1 MSPKTALQKFLHF
14 PLTKII
20 FGIVVCLGIAALGQM
35 LSQRL
40 LTFTALSPDYKNLAA
55 AVIGA
60 VLLIAAYCG
69 LFGFYEKRRISE
81 FYGPGIARNILV
93 GTLLGALLQS
103 LTILVMYLSGAY
115 SVLTVNTA
123 AFLIPP
129 LVMAFSSAIFEEI
142 LLRGIVFRIMEE
154 KLGSYLAL
162 AISALIFGALHL
174 ANPNSSVAAALGL
187 AIQAGLLLGA
197 AYMYSR
203 SLWLPIAIHF
213 AWNFTQSAVFGAA
226 VSGNKVSK
234 TWITSSIEGPEWL
247 TGGGF
252 GPEGSIQATLFC
264 SVATVVFLVLC
275 YKQKKIIHPYWKISH
290 EPLQNP

>member
-1 MSPKTALQKFLHF
+1 MSSKTPLQKLLHF

-20 FGIVVCLGIAALGQM
+20 LGIVACLGVAALGQM

-40 LTFTALSPDYKNLAA
+40 LTLTALSPDYKNLAA
-55 AVIGA
+55 AVAGA
-60 VLLIAAYCG
+60 VLLIAVYCG

-81 FYGPGIARNILV
+81 FSGPGIARNIIV

-115 SVLTVNTA
+115 SVVSVNTA

-129 LVMAFSSAIFEEI
+129 LVMAFSSAIFEEV
-142 LLRGIVFRIMEE
+142 LLRGIVFRITEE

-162 AISALIFGALHL
+162 TISALLFGALHL
-174 ANPNSSVAAALGL
+174 ANPNSSITAALGL

-213 AWNFTQSAVFGAA
+213 AWNFTQSAIFGAA

-264 SVATVVFLVLC
+264 SVATLVFLMLC
-275 YKQKKIIHPYWKISH
+275 HRQKKIIPPYWKTKNAT
-290 EPLQNP
+290 L